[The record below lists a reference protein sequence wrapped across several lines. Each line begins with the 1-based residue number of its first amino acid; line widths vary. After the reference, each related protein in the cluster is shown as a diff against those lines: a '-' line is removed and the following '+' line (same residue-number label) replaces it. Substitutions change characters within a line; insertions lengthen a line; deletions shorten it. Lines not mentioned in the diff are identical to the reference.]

1 LEIRSANERIST
13 PRIATYFGFNAER
26 EIYFIM
32 TKKTE
37 KAPEDIVKVEG
48 EKASESRDDMHH
60 VNKENKTSFTIF
72 DENPFSN
79 VKYIDSGYKE
89 LNVVLSGSE
98 DGGYPR
104 GRLVELFGPE
114 GSGKTFLLAKLYAAC
129 AKNGLK
135 VAHYDAEGTFAK
147 EFAKMHGVD
156 VTALH
161 YTTEDKAETVFEQIE
176 SLCQNNV
183 YDVIGIDSLA
193 SLVPENTIVA
203 EMGKQTYSPLA
214 GTISRCIPRLS
225 SALKS
230 SKTVLILVNQLRE
243 NVGGF
248 GYGPTDH
255 TPGGKAVKYYASLR
269 IDVRKASYMK
279 SDRPDLYDANNKPIG
294 HVLRV
299 KCEKNKVT
307 NPFRQCEIDLR
318 YKLQRPII
326 EIIKD
331 GIENDVIERQRSSK
345 TGELRGKKLTFGG
358 STFTPDSK
366 DDYEAVFTWLKDV
379 DLICDFLAKVE
390 RDDFETFVASG
401 DLTEE
406 EVQAYILKADV
417 QDASADPEK
426 EI

>member
-1 LEIRSANERIST
+1 
-13 PRIATYFGFNAER
+13 
-26 EIYFIM
+26 M
-32 TKKTE
+32 VKKTE
-37 KAPEDIVKVEG
+37 KAQEDTKIN
-48 EKASESRDDMHH
+48 ESREDMTH
-60 VNKENKTSFTIF
+60 VNKENKTTFTIF

-89 LNVVLSGSE
+89 LNVVLSGME

-129 AKNGLK
+129 AKNGFK
-135 VAHYDAEGTFAK
+135 VAHFDAEGTFAK

-156 VTALH
+156 ITTLH

-243 NVGGF
+243 NVGTFG
-248 GYGPTDH
+248 GYGSHEH

-279 SDRPDLYDANNKPIG
+279 SDRPDLFDGDNKPIG
-294 HVLRV
+294 HVLRI

-331 GIENDVIERQRSSK
+331 GIESDVLVRQRNK
-345 TGELRGKKLTFGG
+345 AGDLWGKKLTFGG
-358 STFTPDSK
+358 STFAPDVK

-379 DLICDFLAKVE
+379 ELICDFLAKME
-390 RDDFETFVASG
+390 RDDFEFFVASG

-406 EVQAYILKADV
+406 EVQNYILKADI
-417 QDASADPEK
+417 QDASVEPDK